1 MLKALKGFK
10 KRLGGS
16 SSKLQ
21 DERLSEA
28 PPAAAAA
35 PAATAEAVAPPAPVP
50 AGLPP
55 RPPAQHAA
63 PAAEGGRHAVAP
75 TAAVPAAPG
84 GSAPEP
90 ELPNLGL
97 VQRSSP
103 APASAVEALAEGP
116 GVDYELVAGPLDL
129 DSASPER
136 AGEAEAP
143 VAGQRAAEQP
153 VAAADAAQQAEQEE
167 VCYGSGAAPGSPG
180 EPCAVEAAAAAE
192 VLAGGDGDDAG
203 GDGLVCAAAGG
214 DSVAGPSA
222 EGEPISDALATV
234 MYLTGDAE
242 GQDDCV
248 SVVSE
253 AISEEDLPDDIS
265 ELSRA
270 LEALEGETLGSSPGA
285 PAGGIMGGPGGGLEG
300 RLAELGL
307 SPDADSTAFAQ
318 QMAKLYNNLGLKMM
332 ERRKHEEALGLL
344 RKAEAVVDN
353 DAVWQGPGAE
363 KRARMRAITYN
374 NLGCLFKRRN
384 MPQLALQY
392 LQKALAL
399 EDSVQNSA
407 STHLNIC
414 AAYSSLRKPKEALS
428 HAERAILLLQR
439 HLWAH
444 SLPFQDGLNTLVRQ
458 LAAPGASRHLLA
470 SANVLAMAY
479 HNAAVEHEKLVR
491 LREALV
497 SFTRAYLIASKCL
510 GAKAQITTSLSRA
523 LKAFQQ
529 RQARHL
535 PTGAAHA
542 ARKAPTLTS
551 SRTAASTTQGK
562 RGLTRTSNKSA
573 ASSKSASNLS
583 SKAVAGSTLPLDKG
597 RTTGSLPTLRPPSSS
612 RLASQLQ
619 AAQQQG

>member
-1 MLKALKGFK
+1 MCYESG
-10 KRLGGS
+10 
-16 SSKLQ
+16 
-21 DERLSEA
+21 
-28 PPAAAAA
+28 
-35 PAATAEAVAPPAPVP
+35 
-50 AGLPP
+50 AGLDPSGDLGAEEAAG
-55 RPPAQHAA
+55 AQA
-63 PAAEGGRHAVAP
+63 
-75 TAAVPAAPG
+75 
-84 GSAPEP
+84 
-90 ELPNLGL
+90 
-97 VQRSSP
+97 
-103 APASAVEALAEGP
+103 ALAEGK
-116 GVDYELVAGPLDL
+116 
-129 DSASPER
+129 
-136 AGEAEAP
+136 
-143 VAGQRAAEQP
+143 
-153 VAAADAAQQAEQEE
+153 
-167 VCYGSGAAPGSPG
+167 
-180 EPCAVEAAAAAE
+180 
-192 VLAGGDGDDAG
+192 AGGDGQADAASG
-203 GDGLVCAAAGG
+203 GDRGG
-214 DSVAGPSA
+214 DSAAGPSTEA
-222 EGEPISDALATV
+222 EPISDALATM
-234 MYLTGDAE
+234 MYLTEHAE

-248 SVVSE
+248 SVVSDV
-253 AISEEDLPDDIS
+253 ISEEELPDDIS

-270 LEALEGETLGSSPGA
+270 LEALEGEALGSSPGA
-285 PAGGIMGGPGGGLEG
+285 PAGGIMGGPGGGLED
-300 RLAELGL
+300 RLAEQLGL
-307 SPDADSTAFAQ
+307 SPDADTTAFAQ

-353 DAVWQGPGAE
+353 DAVWHGPAAE

-399 EDSVQNSA
+399 EDNVQNSA

-414 AAYSSLRKPKEALS
+414 AAYSSLRKPKEALT
-428 HAERAILLLQR
+428 HAERAIILLQR

-444 SLPFQDGLNTLVRQ
+444 SLPFQDGLNSLVRQ
-458 LAAPGASRHLLA
+458 LAAPGASRHQLA

-479 HNAAVEHEKLVR
+479 HNAAVEHEKLMR
-491 LREALV
+491 LKEALV

-510 GAKAQITTSLSRA
+510 GPKAQITTSLSRA

-551 SRTAASTTQGK
+551 SRTAASATQSK
-562 RGLTRTSNKSA
+562 RGLTRTGAKA
-573 ASSKSASNLS
+573 AAVSKSASNLS

-612 RLASQLQ
+612 RLVSQLQ

>member
-1 MLKALKGFK
+1 MDYQLVVGPVELDCAAP
-10 KRLGGS
+10 
-16 SSKLQ
+16 Q
-21 DERLSEA
+21 AAEAEAEA
-28 PPAAAAA
+28 PLAGQRDGEQPAAAAA
-35 PAATAEAVAPPAPVP
+35 HDA
-50 AGLPP
+50 
-55 RPPAQHAA
+55 AQHAEHGEVVCYDGG
-63 PAAEGGRHAVAP
+63 AA
-75 TAAVPAAPG
+75 
-84 GSAPEP
+84 
-90 ELPNLGL
+90 
-97 VQRSSP
+97 
-103 APASAVEALAEGP
+103 
-116 GVDYELVAGPLDL
+116 L
-129 DSASPER
+129 DSPGAHC
-136 AGEAEAP
+136 AE
-143 VAGQRAAEQP
+143 
-153 VAAADAAQQAEQEE
+153 
-167 VCYGSGAAPGSPG
+167 
-180 EPCAVEAAAAAE
+180 EAAAAAA
-192 VLAGGDGDDAG
+192 VLAESEGGGGDGDGLAG
-203 GDGLVCAAAGG
+203 AAGGG
-214 DSVAGPSA
+214 DSVAGPSTEA
-222 EGEPISDALATV
+222 EPISDALATM
-234 MYLTGDAE
+234 MYLTEDAE
-242 GQDDCV
+242 GQEDCV

-253 AISEEDLPDDIS
+253 GISEEDLPDDIS

-270 LEALEGETLGSSPGA
+270 LEALEGEALGSSPGA
-285 PAGGIMGGPGGGLEG
+285 PAGGIMGGPGGGLED
-300 RLAELGL
+300 RLAEQLGL
-307 SPDADSTAFAQ
+307 SPDADTTAFAQ

-332 ERRKHEEALGLL
+332 ERRKHDEALGLL

-353 DAVWQGPGAE
+353 DAVWQGPGAD

-414 AAYSSLRKPKEALS
+414 AAFSSLRKPKEALS

-444 SLPFQDGLNTLVRQ
+444 SLPFQDGLNALVRQ

-479 HNAAVEHEKLVR
+479 HNAAVEHEKLAR

-542 ARKAPTLTS
+542 ARKAPTLAS
-551 SRTAASTTQGK
+551 SRTAASATQSK
-562 RGLTRTSNKSA
+562 RGLSRTSTKSA
-573 ASSKSASNLS
+573 AASKSASNLS
-583 SKAVAGSTLPLDKG
+583 SKAVAGSTLPLDKVK
-597 RTTGSLPTLRPPSSS
+597 TTGSLPLRPPSSS